1 MANMILI
8 FGVYSGVAFLYSL
21 NLLFFEKSYI
31 QKDGYLSNFD
41 IAMRLYCH
49 ECVNVFV
56 CV

>member
-1 MANMILI
+1 MILI
-8 FGVYSGVAFLYSL
+8 FGVYYGVAFLYSL

-31 QKDGYLSNFD
+31 QKDVYLSNFD
-41 IAMRLYCH
+41 IAMRLYYH